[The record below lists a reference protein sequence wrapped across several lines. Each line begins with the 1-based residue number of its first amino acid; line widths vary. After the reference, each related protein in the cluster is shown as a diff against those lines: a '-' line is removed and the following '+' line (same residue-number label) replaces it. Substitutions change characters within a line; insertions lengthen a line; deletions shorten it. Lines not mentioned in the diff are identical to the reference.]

1 MKKILVIG
9 GCGYIGRVLIE
20 DLIKNNYKVINIDLI
35 LYKDQNKDLNKSIN
49 EKIIQL
55 DFRHT
60 DKLKKYLASVDQ
72 VIILGGLVGEYIT
85 NKYLKLSETINI
97 SGIINLIDA
106 CEHQKNIK
114 NLVFISTCS
123 NYGVTKK
130 NILVKED
137 DELRPLSPYAK
148 AKVKIEHHILSKK
161 KSGLS
166 KTILRFATAFGYSQ
180 RMRFDLTVNH
190 FCYSMLKH
198 NKIEVYDPETWRP
211 YCHVKDFSR
220 IIIKVLN
227 SDRDQI
233 HNQVYN
239 VGSDINNFTKA
250 GIVNLIRKKLPNS
263 EVVLKKGGID
273 KRDYRVSFDKINKEL
288 NISTLYSVSDGIDEI
303 IKILQSS
310 EHDYLKEDALKFRGN
325 FNILENVK

>member
-35 LYKDQNKDLNKSIN
+35 IYKDQNKDLNNSIN
-49 EKIIQL
+49 EKIIHL

-106 CEHQKNIK
+106 CELQKNIK

-250 GIVNLIRKKLPNS
+250 GIVNLIRNKLPNS

>member
-9 GCGYIGRVLIE
+9 GSGYIGRVLIE
-20 DLIKNNYKVINIDLI
+20 DLIKNNYTVINIDLSI
-35 LYKDQNKDLNKSIN
+35 YKDQNRDLKISTN
-49 EKIIQL
+49 EKIIHL
-55 DFRHT
+55 DFRNT
-60 DKLKKYLASVDQ
+60 DKLKNYLALVDQ

-97 SGIINLIDA
+97 SGIIDLIDA
-106 CEHQKNIK
+106 CELQKNIK

-123 NYGVTKK
+123 NYGITKK
-130 NILVKED
+130 NILIKED

-161 KSGLS
+161 KLS
-166 KTILRFATAFGYSQ
+166 LSTTILRFATAFGYSQ

-239 VGSDINNFTKA
+239 VGSEINNFTKA
-250 GIVNLIRKKLPNS
+250 GIVNLIKKKLPNS
-263 EVVLKKGGID
+263 EVVLKKGGVD
-273 KRDYRVSFDKINKEL
+273 KRDYRVSFEKLKKKL

-303 IKILQSS
+303 IKILQNS
-310 EHDYLKEDALKFRGN
+310 ENAYLKEDALKFRGN
-325 FNILENVK
+325 FNILDNVK